1 MPPGYWGRRIGPTPF
16 TDEGLTAL
24 RCLAVINQKGGCGK
38 TTTSINLAATL
49 AQLGQ
54 RVLLVDMD
62 PQSHCALGL
71 AVPEQQVEYTIGEAM
86 LSDDIRR
93 LDPSRFLWQI
103 NSRFDLA
110 PSTVAL
116 AMVERKL
123 AEASDRDLRLARVL
137 HLLRSRYDI
146 CLIDCPPNIGLLTF
160 NALRAASEVVIPV
173 ETAYFALKGATRQLA
188 TIRVMA
194 EQSGHAVHVHVLP
207 TMYDVRLRLSR
218 EILADLQRHFGPM
231 VLPVS
236 VHYTSKLKEAA
247 SFGQPIH
254 EFDPAGKAA
263 QDFEKLAA
271 YLLEHKP
278 EGLPVGIT
286 MAHAEQMSDNAAAL
300 ESAMAR
306 IRAAHQGQVIEQAP
320 VPAAVSG
327 GGLATVETPTAPVR
341 PTSGG
346 TDRAAELVQRA
357 RALAARANKL
367 HARIAADPQ
376 VIRADEQ
383 LRKAAAPITDP
394 QARRDLDEKLAK
406 LYGVRQTQ
414 QGTLFVQPFNGAK
427 QLAIAADFNNWKP
440 DTTPLRSN
448 QRLGVW
454 ETCVPLPPG
463 RYRYRLVVDGRWTTD
478 PHNTYVESNPFG
490 ELNNILEIA

>member
-38 TTTSINLAATL
+38 TTTSINLAATF

-103 NSRFDLA
+103 NSRLDLA

-137 HLLRSRYDI
+137 HLLRPRYDI

-160 NALRAASEVVIPV
+160 NALRAANEVVIPV

-194 EQSGHAVHVHVLP
+194 EQSGHAVHVRVLP

-218 EILADLQRHFGPM
+218 EILADLQRHFGEM

-236 VHYTSKLKEAA
+236 VHYASKLKEAA
-247 SFGQPIH
+247 SFGQPIN
-254 EFDPAGKAA
+254 EFDPASKAA
-263 QDFEKLAA
+263 HDFEKLAA

-286 MAHAEQMSDNAAAL
+286 MAHAEQMSDNAAPL
-300 ESAMAR
+300 ENAMAR
-306 IRAAHQGQVIEQAP
+306 VRIGAAPETSLIPEPEH

-327 GGLATVETPTAPVR
+327 GGLATVETTAPVR
-341 PTSGG
+341 S

-376 VIRADEQ
+376 VARADER
-383 LRKAAAPITDP
+383 LRKDAAAITDP

-414 QGTLFVQPFNGAK
+414 QGTLFVQPLNGAG

-440 DTTPLRSN
+440 DTTPFRSN